1 MPARAISTGWERAV
15 RCGVRRPDVRR
26 SDVRIPDVHHDAAR
40 MVAFEAR
47 LGTARERFFSDA
59 APACAWLIFD

>member
-1 MPARAISTGWERAV
+1 
-15 RCGVRRPDVRR
+15 
-26 SDVRIPDVHHDAAR
+26 

-47 LGTARERFFSDA
+47 LGTARERLFSDA